1 MTDSETLYAFR
12 LKQAEETLA
21 EAERMAAEGFSPR
34 TITNRAYY
42 AMFYAVLALFI
53 KTNLTMTS
61 SKHRGIISLFD
72 KDFVKTG
79 KIDKR
84 YSKILHETFDAR
96 QVADYQ
102 ELIELSQEDAGRAIE
117 HAKAFLSALKQFSST
132 I

>member
-1 MTDSETLYAFR
+1 MIFHFR
-12 LKQAEETLA
+12 
-21 EAERMAAEGFSPR
+21 
-34 TITNRAYY
+34 
-42 AMFYAVLALFI
+42 
-53 KTNLTMTS
+53 KTNLVMTS

-72 KDFVKTG
+72 KEFVKPG

-102 ELIELSQEDAGRAIE
+102 ELVELSQSDAVRAIE
-117 HAKAFLSALKQFSST
+117 HAKAFLSALKQFRAT